1 MRRAVNIVWDI
12 DDWEDYV
19 EDDSEIG
26 LPTDVII
33 PDEIEDDFIE
43 DYLSDEFGY
52 CTLSFSIV
60 D

>member
-19 EDDSEIG
+19 EDDNEIG

>member
-19 EDDSEIG
+19 EDNSEIG
-26 LPTDVII
+26 LPTNVII

>member
-52 CTLSFSIV
+52 CTFSFSIV

>member
-19 EDDSEIG
+19 EDNSEIG

-33 PDEIEDDFIE
+33 PDEIENDFIE

>member
-12 DDWEDYV
+12 DDWENYV